1 MGFDLKMIFNIISLS
16 TYLENKE
23 KNDFISIM
31 GYYYNAYAVIKYGAK
46 SYLMLQ
52 AKM

>member
-1 MGFDLKMIFNIISLS
+1 MGFDLKMLFNIISLS

-23 KNDFISIM
+23 QIDFISIM
-31 GYYYNAYAVIKYGAK
+31 GCYNAYTVIKYGAK
-46 SYLMLQ
+46 SYLVLQ